1 MIGIKL
7 EGDSELLETMPDTSI
22 DMTLENPLFGE
33 DDNFL
38 SPGSYSWPFTIPA
51 GEISPKNAAKLKNP
65 DVIENNAGYQ
75 LQNAQLFY
83 GGIPFKSGTL
93 KGKSSSRD
101 QIAAHFAF
109 GLNSLSPA
117 LKTARLRDIFNET
130 IVISNDAVTKEI
142 YIKRLN
148 ANVTGFTL
156 NGILHT
162 DNSTSGLGVL
172 INNYFDANM
181 VLDGDIWLPR
191 STLISSGSTPGG
203 MTASYLQIRMARKV
217 TDIVTGLPILQYSTD
232 PLIELNVKI
241 EANVRADFNL
251 EVGDLTAYYADFKT
265 FSDARM
271 KFPVMFNADL
281 HDADVSKEIEIING
295 VNTSGLVVN
304 DPNYG
309 FYRIRNLNSLQPF
322 VLLKHVL
329 DTIALEFDFEYDG
342 DFYTEP
348 DLPTILI
355 DNSQTLDFPMELV
368 GDTKFIFWRR
378 TFNLNELLPD
388 LTVVE
393 FFKALKSRYNL
404 GIYVNESTGK
414 VRLKKRESIA
424 LAIGYEDVTPRSS
437 PVDGD
442 EDLRVTG
449 IKLFAPKEDS
459 DKFSADESYV
469 VGTDPQKTYP
479 IRCGRIFRTRS
490 VIFFSGRVEG
500 PYTSRRNGEKYGMRV
515 FHYKGLVNN
524 GSYSYPA
531 AGINGTQINET
542 LTDFL
547 NNLYLKFWRYWL
559 GFEKN
564 RRLVK
569 VAVDYPFRLLR
580 YYDFEQKR
588 RFDRMNYMV
597 KSLRFKITNQRV
609 SVSDVQLYTMK

>member
-7 EGDSELLETMPDTSI
+7 EGQTEFLETMPDTSI
-22 DMTLENPLFGE
+22 DMTLENPLLGE

-38 SPGSYSWPFTIPA
+38 SPGSYSWPFRIPA
-51 GEISPKNAAKLKNP
+51 GDKSPKNAAKLKNP

-83 GGIPFKSGTL
+83 GGIPFKKGTL
-93 KGKSSSRD
+93 KGKSGSKDKIS
-101 QIAAHFAF
+101 AHFSF
-109 GLNSLSPA
+109 GLNSLSPG
-117 LKTARLRDIFNET
+117 LKNARLRDILNDT
-130 IVISNDAVTKEI
+130 IVISNAPINKQI

-156 NGILHT
+156 NGILYT
-162 DNSTSGLGVL
+162 DDSTSGLGVL
-172 INNYFDANM
+172 IQNYFNANM
-181 VLDGDIWLPR
+181 VVDGNIWLPW
-191 STLISSGSTPGG
+191 SDLITSGSTPGG

-217 TDIVTGLPILQYSTD
+217 TDIVTGLPILQYSID

-241 EANVRADFNL
+241 EANVRADFAL
-251 EVGDLTAYYADFKT
+251 EVGDLTSYYAPFKT
-265 FSDARM
+265 FSDARL

-281 HDADVSKEIEIING
+281 HDAIVSKETEIING

-322 VLLKHVL
+322 ILLKHVL
-329 DTIALEFDFEYDG
+329 DTIALEFGFEYDG

-348 DLPTILI
+348 DLATMLI
-355 DNSQTLDFPMELV
+355 DNSQTLDFPMDLV

-388 LTVVE
+388 LTVVQ

-414 VRLKKRESIA
+414 VRLKKREAIA
-424 LAIGYEDVTPRSS
+424 LSIDYEDVTTKSS

-449 IKLFAPKEDS
+449 IKLFSPKEDS
-459 DKFSADESYV
+459 DKFSEDESTTI
-469 VGTDPQKTYP
+469 GTDPQKTYE
-479 IRCGRIFRTRS
+479 IECGRLFRTNS
-490 VIFFSGRVEG
+490 VIFFAARVEG
-500 PYTSRRNGEKYGMRV
+500 PYTSRRNGTKFGMRV

-524 GSYSYPA
+524 GTYSYPA
-531 AGINGTQINET
+531 AAINGAQINET

-547 NNLYLKFWRYWL
+547 NNLYMKFWRYWL
-559 GFEKN
+559 DFERN

-569 VAVDYPFRLLR
+569 VNVDYPFRLLR

-588 RFDRMNYMV
+588 RFDRMNYIV
-597 KSLRFKITNQRV
+597 RSVRFRITNARV
-609 SVSDVQLYTMK
+609 SISEMHLYSMK